1 MAAAYSNRA
10 LIGAMLF
17 FSTYGIRP
25 FMNHIRAFRPH
36 QWVKNVFVFAALIF
50 SRNLLNSE
58 HALDTLLAFIAFSL
72 TASAIYLINDVVD
85 YERDRL
91 HPKKSKRPIASDQ
104 VKRSTAVVMSVCSAM
119 CGIGLAWYLNRATG
133 LVLTV
138 YAVMNLA
145 YSFRL
150 KHIVLLDVFI
160 IAAGFLLRVS
170 AGAFAIDV
178 PISPWLLLC
187 TFFIALF
194 LAFCKRRH
202 ELVSL
207 GEDAAAHRGILAEYS
222 TPFIDKMVSALASM
236 TVMSYALYT
245 IDPAV
250 IAELKT
256 NGLLM
261 TLPLVVFGVFRYL
274 YLVHQRQQGG
284 SPTEIVLRDRSI
296 QAIALL
302 YLTVVIL
309 CIYFNVQLGLLKT
322 SLPLG

>member
-1 MAAAYSNRA
+1 
-10 LIGAMLF
+10 
-17 FSTYGIRP
+17 
-25 FMNHIRAFRPH
+25 MNHIRALRPH

-50 SRNLLNSE
+50 SRNLLQT
-58 HALDTLLAFIAFSL
+58 DLLFQSVMAFMAFSL
-72 TASAIYLINDVVD
+72 TASSIYLINDVAD

-104 VKRSTAVVMSVCSAM
+104 VKRPTAVVMAIFVATT
-119 CGIGLAWYLNRATG
+119 GLGLAWYLNRATG
-133 LVLTV
+133 IVLTV
-138 YAVMNLA
+138 YGVMNLA

-170 AGAFAIDV
+170 AGAFAIGV
-178 PISPWLLLC
+178 PVSPWLLLC
-187 TFFIALF
+187 TFFVALF

-207 GEDAAAHRGILAEYS
+207 GEDAASHRGILAEYS

-245 IDPAV
+245 IDPTV
-250 IAELKT
+250 IARLGT
-256 NGLLM
+256 DGLLM
-261 TLPLVVFGVFRYL
+261 TLPIVLLGVFRYL
-274 YLVHQRQQGG
+274 YLVHQRHQGG

-296 QAIALL
+296 QAIAIL
-302 YLTVVIL
+302 YLAVVVC
-309 CIYFNVQLGLLKT
+309 CIYFNVQLGLVEQI
-322 SLPLG
+322 

>member
-1 MAAAYSNRA
+1 
-10 LIGAMLF
+10 
-17 FSTYGIRP
+17 
-25 FMNHIRAFRPH
+25 MNHIRAFRPH

-50 SRNLLNSE
+50 SRNLLNPE
-58 HALDTLLAFIAFSL
+58 LVVDTLLAFMAFSL
-72 TASAIYLINDVVD
+72 TASAIYLINDVAD

-91 HPKKSKRPIASDQ
+91 HPKKSKRPIASDL
-104 VKRSTAVVMSVCSAM
+104 VKRGTAVVMSICSAT
-119 CGIGLAWYLNRATG
+119 CGIGLAWYLNTETG
-133 LVLTV
+133 VVLTV
-138 YAVMNLA
+138 YGLMNLA

-150 KHIVLLDVFI
+150 KHLVLLDVFI

-170 AGAFAIDV
+170 AGAFAINV

-207 GEDAAAHRGILAEYS
+207 GDNAAAHRGILAEYS

-245 IDPAV
+245 IDPGV
-250 IAELKT
+250 IVELKT
-256 NGLLM
+256 NGLIM

-274 YLVHQRQQGG
+274 YLVHQRQLGG

-296 QAIALL
+296 QGIAIL
-302 YLTVVIL
+302 YLVVVIV
-309 CIYFNVQLGLLKT
+309 CIYYNVQLSLLKAST
-322 SLPLG
+322 TLG